1 LQTHLFPVPLYLFE
15 SRAMLQRIFS
25 IRWLAFASLFITIL
39 STALPVH
46 ADPISFNP
54 AQGSNYTCTV
64 NTNCTIS
71 FTYGF
76 AGTINNSFARLPASL
91 ANGYGGQL
99 NGITNTVSFSF
110 TALNAGTYQ
119 IDIILFDTNSVQYPV
134 TYNLV
139 VNPQQPLSFNPPQ
152 GSSYTC
158 AVNADCTVSY
168 TYDSTARIVSVD
180 PTNIP
185 PSTQGSTWQFN
196 PTAKT
201 GSIYFVP
208 STTGTYQIGL
218 NLVAA
223 DSVRYPVTYNLVVTP
238 SQILSFNQPSPPPI
252 TAGNGMTNPATSTLS
267 GGSYGAISY
276 SSSNPTIA
284 TVNASG
290 TVMTLT
296 AGTVTITATQAAV
309 TGINALST
317 KTYSLTVN
325 PVPVPVL
332 NFNQTGPLAIT
343 VGNSLTNTVTSTLT
357 GGSYGAISYSSS
369 DPTIAT
375 VNASGAVT
383 TLNTGTVTIT
393 ASQAAVTRVNGLS
406 TKTYSLS
413 VIDVPVLRFSQAGP
427 LQITIGNSLTNIA
440 TSTLSGGNYGA
451 ISYSSSNPAIA
462 TVNSSG
468 TVTTLNAGAV
478 TISATQTAVNGVNE
492 QAIQTYA
499 LTVTALPL
507 PVLSFS
513 QPGPLQIT
521 IGNSLTNIA
530 TSTLSSGNYG
540 AISYSSSNPAIANVD
555 GVGKVS
561 ALVSGSVTITATQ
574 AAVKGINAQT
584 MATYSLNVGK
594 NTQIALVLNADKRAI
609 YKSTGKAIMTVS
621 GGSGSGAVSFAIT
634 SGACS
639 LSGNILAA
647 GSTAGTCVVTATK
660 DGESNFNPATASI
673 SIEIQNLTAS
683 TVTIGTSQSQVLDGV
698 AVTLTAAVSPATST
712 GSVIFMDGQ
721 VNLGSVPLANGSAA
735 LMTKNLSVGAHL
747 ITALY
752 SGDAITASAN
762 STVLN
767 VVVGKRPDP
776 VSNAVVKA
784 TAVAAANISQRF
796 TETQITN
803 VYSHVQILHSDFSI
817 KNRFGVGLNAPG
829 LDMFRM
835 AVNKISDN
843 LTASKETFGNDSY
856 RLSPKDSQEYTM
868 AKAPFAKGEAFHAD
882 GGNNEEEPAKNN
894 ELLQIAGKPIGIWT
908 AGNIDVGGIDA
919 QNGNRTKFSSSGLTI
934 GMDMMWNPKLIIGAS
949 IGYARDTATMDT
961 LGSESKSR
969 QWSGMLYGTYKPEK
983 QWFVDG
989 VVGMGKLNFD
999 NRRWDDVNNQ
1009 LLAGER
1015 SGQVRFAS
1023 TALTRDIAMGNDLH
1037 IQPFGRLD
1045 VLHARLDAYNERGSV
1060 LALSLNNAHSTTTA
1074 LTGGLTIAKDLY
1086 YEFGQVSPSLKL
1098 QLRHRTSGDMD
1109 QSMYYTDLGAG
1120 STNYSVI
1127 VVGLPED
1134 IQSVGLG
1141 LNVRSR
1147 RGLTT
1152 NFSWLG
1158 SMGANTYRANSFR
1171 VDFRLGF

>member
-1 LQTHLFPVPLYLFE
+1 MD
-15 SRAMLQRIFS
+15 SR
-25 IRWLAFASLFITIL
+25 
-39 STALPVH
+39 
-46 ADPISFNP
+46 
-54 AQGSNYTCTV
+54 
-64 NTNCTIS
+64 
-71 FTYGF
+71 
-76 AGTINNSFARLPASL
+76 
-91 ANGYGGQL
+91 
-99 NGITNTVSFSF
+99 
-110 TALNAGTYQ
+110 
-119 IDIILFDTNSVQYPV
+119 
-134 TYNLV
+134 
-139 VNPQQPLSFNPPQ
+139 
-152 GSSYTC
+152 SS
-158 AVNADCTVSY
+158 
-168 TYDSTARIVSVD
+168 
-180 PTNIP
+180 
-185 PSTQGSTWQFN
+185 G
-196 PTAKT
+196 
-201 GSIYFVP
+201 
-208 STTGTYQIGL
+208 
-218 NLVAA
+218 
-223 DSVRYPVTYNLVVTP
+223 RYSVTYNLVVTP
-238 SQILSFNQPSPPPI
+238 PQILSFNQPSPPPI
-252 TAGNGMTNPATSTLS
+252 TAGNGLTNPATSTLS

-276 SSSNPTIA
+276 SSSNTAVATVNASGTVTTLSGGTVTITATQAAVTGINAQVINTYSLTVNPVPVPVLNFNQAGPLAITIGNSLTNTVTSTLTGGSYGAISYSSSDSAIA

-290 TVMTLT
+290 TVTTLN

-309 TGINALST
+309 TGINAQVI

-332 NFNQTGPLAIT
+332 NFNQPGPLAIT

-357 GGSYGAISYSSS
+357 GGSYGTISYSSS

-393 ASQAAVTRVNGLS
+393 ATQAAVTRVNGLS

-427 LQITIGNSLTNIA
+427 LQVTLGNSLTNIA

-478 TISATQTAVNGVNE
+478 TITATQTAVNGVNE

-513 QPGPLQIT
+513 QAGPLQIT
-521 IGNSLTNIA
+521 IGNSLTNVA
-530 TSTLSSGNYG
+530 TSTLSGGNFG
-540 AISYSSSNPAIANVD
+540 AISYSSSNPAIASVD
-555 GVGKVS
+555 GAGKVS

-584 MATYSLNVGK
+584 LATYSLSVGK
-594 NTQIALVLNADKRAI
+594 NAQTALVLNADKRAI
-609 YKSTGKAIMTVS
+609 YTSTGKAIITAS

-639 LSGNILAA
+639 LSGNILSA

-660 DGESNFNPATASI
+660 DSESNFNPATASI

-683 TVTIGTSQSQVLDGV
+683 AVTIGTSQSQVLDGV

-817 KNRFGVGLNAPG
+817 KNRFGVALNAPG

-843 LTASKETFGNDSY
+843 LTASKDTFGNDSY

-882 GGNNEEEPAKNN
+882 GGSNEEEPAKNN

-934 GMDMMWNPKLIIGAS
+934 GLDMMWNPKLIIGAS

-1015 SGQVRFAS
+1015 SGQVSFAS

-1060 LALSLNNAHSTTTA
+1060 LALSLNNARSTTTA

-1120 STNYSVI
+1120 STNYSVV

>member
-357 GGSYGAISYSSS
+357 GGSYGTISYSSS